1 MPNLSLFHLKR
12 KITYQTHIKKLNQV
26 VIYFAQFNVT
36 HMRKPEM
43 KAVSGRTTLKKTS
56 WDLLAGL
63 ASLLLTTVLAY
74 RDLI

>member
-1 MPNLSLFHLKR
+1 
-12 KITYQTHIKKLNQV
+12 
-26 VIYFAQFNVT
+26 
-36 HMRKPEM
+36 M